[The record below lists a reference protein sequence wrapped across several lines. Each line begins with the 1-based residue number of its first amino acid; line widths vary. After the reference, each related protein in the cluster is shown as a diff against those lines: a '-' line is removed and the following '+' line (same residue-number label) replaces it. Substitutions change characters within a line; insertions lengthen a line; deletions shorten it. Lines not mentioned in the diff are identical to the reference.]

1 MPKVK
6 YYDKSNIDRA
16 VQDVINKVESYRSA
30 ELKYGVPKSTIE
42 FKIKHPDHKNTCGP
56 SPVLNEEEEMI
67 LVYWILET
75 ARKRFPKKANDLKS
89 SVQNFLNDHPRKN
102 LFNNNRPGD
111 GWVKAFLKR
120 HPEIVERSSES
131 VSAASARVS
140 EKDIRLWFSELETY
154 IKGNDL
160 EDVIS
165 DPTRVYNA
173 DETGFEVSPSTG
185 KVFAKR
191 GAKNVYTIDRG
202 AAKENITVIFAFS
215 ANEEI
220 GVPMIIYPYVRFPE
234 KIAKS
239 ANPEW
244 GIGRSRSR
252 KDG

>member
-1 MPKVK
+1 
-6 YYDKSNIDRA
+6 
-16 VQDVINKVESYRSA
+16 
-30 ELKYGVPKSTIE
+30 
-42 FKIKHPDHKNTCGP
+42 
-56 SPVLNEEEEMI
+56 MI
-67 LVYWILET
+67 LVNWILET
-75 ARKRFPKKANDLKS
+75 ARKGFPKKANDPKS

-102 LFNNNRPGD
+102 PFNNNRLGD
-111 GWVKAFLKR
+111 GWVKAFLNR

-160 EDVIS
+160 EDAIS

-202 AAKENITVIFAFS
+202 AAK
-215 ANEEI
+215 
-220 GVPMIIYPYVRFPE
+220 
-234 KIAKS
+234 
-239 ANPEW
+239 
-244 GIGRSRSR
+244 
-252 KDG
+252 